1 MLAAKPCTQHGHK
14 GAQPRT
20 RNCCTL
26 EGAPLRPFATS
37 PEAAARNLPHGRE
50 TCLMIRGK
58 CRERSTPEAG
68 QRVALYQD
76 VHLHRVVKLASLIPC
91 PARACQ
97 CGIGTALNEVHGA
110 AEGEPAERAD

>member
-1 MLAAKPCTQHGHK
+1 MLTAKPCTQHGHK
-14 GAQPRT
+14 GAQPSI

-26 EGAPLRPFATS
+26 VGAPLRPFATS
-37 PEAAARNLPHGRE
+37 PEAAARNLPQGRRGQ
-50 TCLMIRGK
+50 IRGK

-76 VHLHRVVKLASLIPC
+76 VHLHRVVKPASVIPR

-110 AEGEPAERAD
+110 AEG